1 MSRNNSTTLHGKDQP
16 SLWSKFMSMNGS
28 AVLIALVIWVLF
40 CSLFVSTI
48 NPGAKFNAASTLI
61 SVFKQQAY
69 MGVIACG
76 LTLVMITGNIDL
88 SVGSMLTLLACICGK
103 LLDYGTFVALFG
115 TLAIGALFGL
125 INAILVSGLRLNA
138 FISTLA
144 MGSVYGSVA
153 IIYTSGGYIKPDQTK
168 NIAFQQIFGKG
179 SIGFLPA
186 PVIVLAV
193 VCVVLGFVLART
205 VFGQRLYTIGSNLT
219 AARFS
224 GVHVRRDVGI
234 TYVITGMT
242 VALAAIMMM
251 ANVMSANPQ
260 AASGKEMDI
269 IMSVVLGG
277 TAIQGGKGNIIGTV
291 IGFTFI
297 GFLSSGFTALG
308 MSEGLQMVIEGIILV
323 VALSSDVMKERG
335 VSLWKKK

>member
-1 MSRNNSTTLHGKDQP
+1 MSRKNSTTLQGKEH
-16 SLWSKFMSMNGS
+16 SSVLSKIMGMNGS
-28 AVLIALVIWVLF
+28 AVLIALVVWVLF
-40 CSLFVSTI
+40 CSLLVSTI

-103 LLDYGTFVALFG
+103 LLDYGTFAALFG

-193 VCVVLGFVLART
+193 ICIVLGFVLART
-205 VFGQRLYTIGSNLT
+205 VFGQRLYAIGSNLT

-269 IMSVVLGG
+269 IMAVVLGG

>member
-1 MSRNNSTTLHGKDQP
+1 MSKKDNSLQVKDP
-16 SLWSKFMSMNGS
+16 RSVWNKFMSMSGA
-28 AVLIALVIWVLF
+28 AVLIALVVWVIF
-40 CSLFVSTI
+40 CALFVGMI
-48 NPGAKFNAASTLI
+48 NPGAKFNVANTLI

-88 SVGSMLTLLACICGK
+88 SVGSMLTLLACICGR
-103 LLDYGTFVALFG
+103 LLDHGTAVALVG
-115 TLAIGALFGL
+115 TLAAGALFGL
-125 INAILVSGLRLNA
+125 INAILVSGLQLNA

-144 MGSVYGSVA
+144 MGSIYGSIA
-153 IIYTSGGYIKPDQTK
+153 IIYTSGGYIKPDQ
-168 NIAFQQIFGKG
+168 NQNVLFQKIFGKG

-186 PVIVLAV
+186 PVIVLAI
-193 VCVVLGFVLART
+193 VCIVLGFVLART
-205 VFGQRLYTIGSNLT
+205 VFGQRLYATGSNLT

-224 GVHVRRDVGI
+224 GIHVRRDVGI

-269 IMSVVLGG
+269 IMAVVLGG
-277 TAIQGGKGNIIGTV
+277 TAIQGGKGTILGTV

-308 MSEGLQMVIEGIILV
+308 MSEGMQMVIEGIILV
-323 VALSSDVMKERG
+323 IALSSDALKERG